1 MEAGT
6 SALLA
11 YSLPSE
17 SSGKLSFRDSSIE
30 WGVQVSLV
38 VSDSLRPHE
47 LQHARPPCPSP
58 TPGVYT
64 LSQWWYPTISSS
76 VIPFSS
82 CPQSF
87 PASGSFPKLEWIAIP
102 FPRGSSQPRDQT
114 QVSKWQAY
122 LYHLSHQGKTYIHLV
137 SVKFSLW
144 LPEDVRYN
152 QTKCLSFLFKDER
165 RETERLTSE
174 TCLKFGDSKVRGSE
188 KDMDQ
193 KYYW

>member
-1 MEAGT
+1 MVWF
-6 SALLA
+6 SLALTRCLHRIQNFSFCHLVTVQSPNGA
-11 YSLPSE
+11 WLFVTPMDCSMPGFSVLDYFPRVGSNSCPLGQGCYS
-17 SSGKLSFRDSSIE
+17 
-30 WGVQVSLV
+30 
-38 VSDSLRPHE
+38 
-47 LQHARPPCPSP
+47 
-58 TPGVYT
+58 
-64 LSQWWYPTISSS
+64 TISSS
-76 VIPFSS
+76 VTPFSY

>member
-1 MEAGT
+1 MSIRPGMLFNHLILCHP
-6 SALLA
+6 LLL
-11 YSLPSE
+11 LPSIFPSIRVFPE
-17 SSGKLSFRDSSIE
+17 TGVDSH
-30 WGVQVSLV
+30 SL
-38 VSDSLRPHE
+38 
-47 LQHARPPCPSP
+47 
-58 TPGVYT
+58 
-64 LSQWWYPTISSS
+64 
-76 VIPFSS
+76 
-82 CPQSF
+82 
-87 PASGSFPKLEWIAIP
+87 
-102 FPRGSSQPRDQT
+102 PRGSSQPRDQT

-193 KYYW
+193 KYY